1 MPLTAKYA
9 SLVFLFVFAI
19 GIPIIMVALASRTGP
34 NKPSTT
40 KHMPFECG
48 VDPTG
53 NPRRRFSVKFFLVAL
68 LFLIFDVETIF
79 IFPWAVNFR
88 ELGLFGFVEMGFF
101 LAILLLGLFYVWK
114 KGALEWE

>member
-9 SLVFLFVFAI
+9 SLLFLFLLAFAV
-19 GIPIIMVALASRTGP
+19 PIILVTVASLTGP
-34 NKPSTT
+34 KRPTT
-40 KHMPFECG
+40 EKNVPIECG
-48 VDPTG
+48 VDPVG
-53 NPRRRFSVKFFLVAL
+53 DSRKRFSVKFFLVAL

-88 ELGLFGFVEMGFF
+88 KLGLFGFIEMTFF
-101 LAILLLGLFYVWK
+101 LLILLLGLAYVWK